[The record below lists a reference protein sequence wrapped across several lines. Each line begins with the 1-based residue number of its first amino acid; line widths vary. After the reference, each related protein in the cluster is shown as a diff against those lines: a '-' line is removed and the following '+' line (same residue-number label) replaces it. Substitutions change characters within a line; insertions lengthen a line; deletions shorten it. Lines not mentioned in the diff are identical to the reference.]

1 LNNDSYLIVP
11 FTRFIF
17 HSHRKNM
24 AHTSKLALTLSAFAA
39 LTALAVAPSAQAQ
52 TFPSKPVTLMVPYP
66 AGGGSD
72 TLARSVNTAL
82 GKELGQPVIVEN
94 LGGAGGSIGAQK
106 VLNAPSDGYYLY
118 QGSPNELI
126 LAGLANSA
134 VKFKSEDFR
143 AVQIVG
149 NSPMAILV
157 RQELPANNA
166 DELISYAAK
175 VAKEGKP
182 VTYASVGVGSLYH
195 LLGEQISKQTGIT
208 MTHVPYKGI
217 VDVIRDLVGNQ
228 VDMIITPYATA
239 QVTMAKQGRFKFIAA
254 LSATRQKNLPDVPSV
269 DEGKALKGFHHA
281 IWNGYFVKKDTPE
294 AIVQVFHKAIVNTLT
309 DPAIKASLEAQGGDL
324 AKPLSLEQTNKVYV
338 DGVAQFRAIA
348 KSINL
353 EPQ

>member
-1 LNNDSYLIVP
+1 MTLFRKI
-11 FTRFIF
+11 T
-17 HSHRKNM
+17 HS
-24 AHTSKLALTLSAFAA
+24 LSASAILLAGLAITPAA
-39 LTALAVAPSAQAQ
+39 LAQA
-52 TFPSKPVTLMVPYP
+52 FPTKPVTLMVPYP

-72 TLARSVNTAL
+72 VLARSVNTTL
-82 GKELGQPVIVEN
+82 GKELGQAVVIEN
-94 LGGAGGSIGAQK
+94 LGGASGSIGAQK
-106 VLNAPSDGYYLY
+106 VLSAPSDGYYLY

-134 VKFKSEDFR
+134 VKFKPEDFR
-143 AVQIVG
+143 AVQIIG

-166 DELISYAAK
+166 DELIAYAAK

-182 VTYASVGVGSLYH
+182 LTYASVGIGSLYH
-195 LLGEQISKQTGIT
+195 LLGEQISKQTGIP

-217 VDVIRDLVGNQ
+217 ADVVRDLIGNQ
-228 VDMIITPYATA
+228 VDIIITPYATP

-269 DEGKALKGFHHA
+269 DEGKALKGFHHT

-294 AIVQVFHKAIVNTLT
+294 AIVQTFHKAIVNTLT
-309 DPAIKASLEAQGGDL
+309 DPAIKASLEAQGGEL
-324 AKPLSLEQTNKVYV
+324 AKPLSLDQTSKVYV
-338 DGVAQFRAIA
+338 DGINQFRAIA

-353 EPQ
+353 QPQ

>member
-1 LNNDSYLIVP
+1 
-11 FTRFIF
+11 
-17 HSHRKNM
+17 
-24 AHTSKLALTLSAFAA
+24 
-39 LTALAVAPSAQAQ
+39 
-52 TFPSKPVTLMVPYP
+52 
-66 AGGGSD
+66 
-72 TLARSVNTAL
+72 
-82 GKELGQPVIVEN
+82 
-94 LGGAGGSIGAQK
+94 
-106 VLNAPSDGYYLY
+106 
-118 QGSPNELI
+118 
-126 LAGLANSA
+126 LANSA

-166 DELISYAAK
+166 DELIAYAAK

-269 DEGKALKGFHHA
+269 DEGKALKGFHHS

-294 AIVQVFHKAIVNTLT
+294 AIVQVFHKAIINTLT
-309 DPAIKASLEAQGGDL
+309 DPAIKTSLEAQGGEL

-338 DGVAQFRAIA
+338 DGIAQFRAIA

-353 EPQ
+353 QPQ